1 MKGYT
6 VVNLFKKK
14 LGINLIQLVVFI
26 PLALMASEST
36 AH

>member
-1 MKGYT
+1 MKGYA

-14 LGINLIQLVVFI
+14 LRINLIQLVVFI
-26 PLALMASEST
+26 PLALMASESI

>member
-14 LGINLIQLVVFI
+14 LRINLIQLVVFI
-26 PLALMASEST
+26 PLALVASEST